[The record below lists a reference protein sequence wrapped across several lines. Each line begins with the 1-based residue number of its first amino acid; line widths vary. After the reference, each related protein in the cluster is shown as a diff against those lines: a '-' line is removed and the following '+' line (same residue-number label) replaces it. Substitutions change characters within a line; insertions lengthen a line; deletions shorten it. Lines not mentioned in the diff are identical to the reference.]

1 MQISWGRLPAEFYP
15 PALPVALLLK
25 PAKLS
30 KNTEPNL
37 VICMIITCIMCKW
50 MTHHCS
56 AQLGIPCKVPQE
68 REDSTGESKV
78 SDDRKSNPGSFT

>member
-1 MQISWGRLPAEFYP
+1 MTACSPSASIILQLC
-15 PALPVALLLK
+15 LLN

-37 VICMIITCIMCKW
+37 DICMITTCIMCKW
-50 MTHHCS
+50 MSHDCS
-56 AQLGIPCKVPQE
+56 AQLGIPHKVPQE

-78 SDDRKSNPGSFT
+78 SDDGKSNPGSFT